1 MNVADE
7 IRRIA
12 KDLSYIKIQLST
24 VRAYGTSDVT
34 DITRY
39 ADSPMIVTG
48 AEFSEGTNAGTLK
61 VGALTALLRNADSD
75 IAPLVYFTLAE
86 QDNLVMAAANTRYH
100 VVLTDTPAIVIQAA
114 NANGTTEIGIGTC
127 MKEADDTVHFAEAG
141 MRLQNGVA
149 KLHKRAASSRYIELV
164 SGCTITET
172 GGALTLGIDAGI
184 VYEGIN
190 RFTPFSAGAF
200 DSNTGDIFTRVYRD
214 GGGGFTKQAGQTVI
228 DSDNYDDNSGGVV
241 PITANQ
247 YSVHFIYLHPDDEHV
262 FCVYGRNTFKLAAAV
277 AEQPYGD
284 LPDYISNFAVLL
296 GKIITK
302 KGTAIFDDVQ
312 MVTDMFFTGTA
323 VADHANLANL
333 AWLSSGHTGTAS
345 RYIGFDGGGLAQER
359 TYAQVLADLSGQAGA
374 AFDWNG
380 QNLNG
385 IHSLIASGG
394 MNVGDVINAVVAGG
408 IRFARAGVSEP
419 FLLLENDDG
428 NNALSQLRGING
440 GGIKLT
446 NGTGAVNWLVIASDG
461 KAGIG
466 LIPTANMDGLSIED
480 GLLTLKET
488 TTPTADANYGKIY
501 TKNDNKLYFQDG
513 AGVEHALAYA

>member
-1 MNVADE
+1 
-7 IRRIA
+7 
-12 KDLSYIKIQLST
+12 
-24 VRAYGTSDVT
+24 
-34 DITRY
+34 
-39 ADSPMIVTG
+39 
-48 AEFSEGTNAGTLK
+48 
-61 VGALTALLRNADSD
+61 
-75 IAPLVYFTLAE
+75 
-86 QDNLVMAAANTRYH
+86 
-100 VVLTDTPAIVIQAA
+100 
-114 NANGTTEIGIGTC
+114 
-127 MKEADDTVHFAEAG
+127 
-141 MRLQNGVA
+141 
-149 KLHKRAASSRYIELV
+149 
-164 SGCTITET
+164 
-172 GGALTLGIDAGI
+172 
-184 VYEGIN
+184 
-190 RFTPFSAGAF
+190 
-200 DSNTGDIFTRVYRD
+200 
-214 GGGGFTKQAGQTVI
+214 
-228 DSDNYDDNSGGVV
+228 
-241 PITANQ
+241 
-247 YSVHFIYLHPDDEHV
+247 
-262 FCVYGRNTFKLAAAV
+262 
-277 AEQPYGD
+277 
-284 LPDYISNFAVLL
+284 
-296 GKIITK
+296 
-302 KGTAIFDDVQ
+302 
-312 MVTDMFFTGTA
+312 MFFTGTA

>member
-12 KDLSYIKIQLST
+12 KDLAYIKIQLSN

-48 AEFSEGTNAGTLK
+48 ADFSEGTNAGTLK
-61 VGALTALLRNADSD
+61 VGALTALLRNAASD

-149 KLHKRAASSRYIELV
+149 KLHKRAASSRYLELV
-164 SGCTITET
+164 SGCTIT
-172 GGALTLGIDAGI
+172 GIDAGI

-190 RFTPFSAGAF
+190 RITPFSGAAF
-200 DSNTGDIFTRVYRD
+200 DSNTGDTFTRVYRD
-214 GGGGFTKQAGQTVI
+214 GGGGFTKQVGQTVI
-228 DSDNYDDNSGGVV
+228 DSDNYDDNSGGVI

-262 FCVYGRNTFKLAAAV
+262 YCVYGRNTFKLAAAV

-284 LPDYISNFAVLL
+284 LPDYISNFGVLL

-312 MVTDMFFTGTA
+312 MVTDIFFTGTA
-323 VADHANLANL
+323 VADHVNLANL
-333 AWLSSGHTGTAS
+333 AWAGCGHSGTAN
-345 RYIGFDGGGLAQER
+345 RYIGFDGAGAAQER
-359 TYAQVLADLSGQAGA
+359 TYAQVLADLSGQAGV
-374 AFDWNG
+374 AFNWNA
-380 QNLNG
+380 QNLSNIG
-385 IHSLIASGG
+385 TLSASGITDISTSVTNIAAG
-394 MNVGDVINAVVAGG
+394 TTGQRPAGAVGD
-408 IRFARAGVSEP
+408 IRYNST
-419 FLLLENDDG
+419 L
-428 NNALSQLRGING
+428 
-440 GGIKLT
+440 
-446 NGTGAVNWLVIASDG
+446 G
-461 KAGIG
+461 KY
-466 LIPTANMDGLSIED
+466 EF
-480 GLLTLKET
+480 
-488 TTPTADANYGKIY
+488 Y
-501 TKNDNKLYFQDG
+501 DG
-513 AGVEHALAYA
+513 AWQNVF